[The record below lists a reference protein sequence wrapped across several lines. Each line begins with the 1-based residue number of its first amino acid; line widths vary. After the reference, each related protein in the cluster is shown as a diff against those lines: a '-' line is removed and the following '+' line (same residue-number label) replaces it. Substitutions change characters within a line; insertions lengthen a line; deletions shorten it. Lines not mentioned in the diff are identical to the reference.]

1 MKSIAVLTSG
11 GDSPGMN
18 AAVRAVV
25 RTACQRGIKV
35 YGVDRGYTGL
45 IKGDVHEMNLRSV
58 SDIITRGGTI
68 LYSARCPEFKTEEGI
83 QKAVDTCKRVGIDG
97 MVIIGG
103 DGSFRGAR
111 DLSLRGIP
119 CIGLPGTID
128 NDISCT
134 DYTIGYD
141 TCLNTIV
148 QMVDRIRDTSESHDR
163 CTVVEVMGRG
173 AGYLALESGI
183 AVGATSILVPEVEHD
198 IERDIIARIR
208 EFQKTGKRHFIV
220 IVAEGVGG
228 TAEIAKK
235 IEAETGVES
244 IATILGHVQRGGS
257 PTARDRIMASQMGS
271 RAVDL
276 LTQGIGNR
284 VVGIRD
290 NKIVDFDIF
299 EALKMTKTID
309 MKDYELAHE
318 ISI

>member
-1 MKSIAVLTSG
+1 
-11 GDSPGMN
+11 
-18 AAVRAVV
+18 
-25 RTACQRGIKV
+25 
-35 YGVDRGYTGL
+35 
-45 IKGDVHEMNLRSV
+45 
-58 SDIITRGGTI
+58 
-68 LYSARCPEFKTEEGI
+68 
-83 QKAVDTCKRVGIDG
+83 

-173 AGYLALESGI
+173 AGYLALEAGI
-183 AVGATSILVPEVEHD
+183 AVGATSIIVPEVEYD
-198 IERDIIARIR
+198 IERDVIARIR
-208 EFQKTGKRHFIV
+208 EFQKTGKKHFIV

-235 IEAETGVES
+235 IEAET
-244 IATILGHVQRGGS
+244 GGS

-284 VVGIRD
+284 VVGIKD

>member
-1 MKSIAVLTSG
+1 
-11 GDSPGMN
+11 
-18 AAVRAVV
+18 
-25 RTACQRGIKV
+25 
-35 YGVDRGYTGL
+35 
-45 IKGDVHEMNLRSV
+45 
-58 SDIITRGGTI
+58 
-68 LYSARCPEFKTEEGI
+68 
-83 QKAVDTCKRVGIDG
+83 

-173 AGYLALESGI
+173 AGYLALEAGI
-183 AVGATSILVPEVEHD
+183 AVGATSIIVPEVEYD
-198 IERDIIARIR
+198 IERDVIARIR
-208 EFQKTGKRHFIV
+208 EFQKTGKKHFIV

-244 IATILGHVQRGGS
+244 RATILGHVQRGGS

-284 VVGIRD
+284 VIGIRD